1 MNTIHLS
8 DAQLK
13 VVQTALKAMTRA
25 GLGQF
30 DYMLEEFFPA
40 KCYSIGAD
48 IKDLAKPLK
57 QAFFPE
63 YPGNGGPG
71 ISLAAKEVKIAYEVE
86 GVITQY
92 LYLKNNN
99 GWFDWTT
106 GSIEPLNLSGEK
118 LPVIDGH
125 EELKYKDFPLGDK
138 KEAHELWTAF
148 RKEQWEKLWAAAEKI
163 SLPDCESKVIM
174 EGITEDEFC
183 GHPYVFVRCHK
194 PRNNVSE
201 VKF

>member
-1 MNTIHLS
+1 VNTIHLS

-40 KCYSIGAD
+40 KCYKIGTD
-48 IKDLAKPLK
+48 IKDLARPLK
-57 QAFFPE
+57 QELFPE
-63 YPGNGGPG
+63 YPNNGGPG
-71 ISLAAKEVKIAYEVE
+71 ISLAAKETQIAYEVE

-92 LYLKNNN
+92 LHLKNNG

-106 GSIEPLNLSGEK
+106 GSNSPLGLSGEK

-125 EELKYKDFPLGDK
+125 EELTYKDYTIPEEHQQLCLD
-138 KEAHELWTAF
+138 LF
-148 RKEQWEKLWAAAEKI
+148 RSTEYTKI
-163 SLPDCESKVIM
+163 RAIIGSMNIPNNDGLEIM
-174 EGITEDEFC
+174 EGATDDGFC
-183 GHPYVFVRCHK
+183 GHPYIFVRVHK
-194 PRNNVSE
+194 PRNNKE
-201 VKF
+201 TTF